1 MGPLSSDNHQRT
13 HCTTPELFIDHH
25 CKTQMRFLVIP
36 PVNRSTGSNLM
47 VNVCPAAGFNRATH
61 KLVAINK
68 ARFWYFKAFLLL
80 NGKYSVSFFIY
91 GWKAHL
97 FILTYLILY
106 ILSTPFSCCYHH
118 IMQHFLC
125 MWYDILCL
133 FNIEPAWFY
142 IFLSP
147 VKYLPVQ

>member
-80 NGKYSVSFFIY
+80 NGKYSVSFFYLWMKGPSIY
-91 GWKAHL
+91 FDISYSLHTFHPFQLLLSSHNATGMIFYAC
-97 FILTYLILY
+97 LTLNQLDFTFFWA
-106 ILSTPFSCCYHH
+106 L
-118 IMQHFLC
+118 
-125 MWYDILCL
+125 
-133 FNIEPAWFY
+133 
-142 IFLSP
+142 
-147 VKYLPVQ
+147 